1 MMDLDPVEV
10 RILGCLIEKQRTT
23 PDQYP
28 LSLNSLRLACN
39 QTTNRDP
46 VVQYDEPT
54 IREALHRLSQR
65 RFTRLASGHTS
76 RAYKFRHL
84 LDEALGLDPAELAV
98 LAVLLLRGAQT
109 PGELKQRTER
119 MQGFPDL
126 AAVQEVLDS
135 LIERELVLRLARRPG
150 QKEERYLHRLSEE
163 AAGAAPVEEAEPAP
177 IVAAPPRAPAIS
189 GRVDQLEGELAS
201 LRAEV
206 AELRA
211 ELGALRAELGA

>member
-28 LSLNSLRLACN
+28 LSLNALRLACN

-46 VVQYDEPT
+46 VVDYDET
-54 IREALHRLSQR
+54 AIREALHRLSQR
-65 RFTRLASGHTS
+65 RYSRLASGHTS

-84 LDEALGLDPAELAV
+84 LDEALELDPEELAV
-98 LAVLLLRGAQT
+98 LAVLLLRGPQT

-126 AAVQEVLDS
+126 ATLEDALD
-135 LIERELVLRLARRPG
+135 RLVEKDLALRLARRPG
-150 QKEERYLHRLSEE
+150 QKEERYLHRLSAE
-163 AAGAAPVEEAEPAP
+163 AADAPPLEDTPEPL
-177 IVAAPPRAPAIS
+177 VAAPPRAPAVG
-189 GRVDQLEGELAS
+189 GRVDALEGELAQ
-201 LRAEV
+201 LRDEV
-206 AELRA
+206 A
-211 ELGALRAELGA
+211 ALRAELQALREELGA